1 MFLVKKKEKGNFE
14 SIENSVHTR
23 HRIFSFRKRPASRLY
38 LFLKV
43 YITLKR
49 ISYLTWNIF
58 VWIFIYL
65 RMFFTVKSYHKNSLI
80 FSYVCFFF
88 FFFFLMTYFS
98 YILFLNP
105 SIFTIT
111 DDNKEEN
118 ISS

>member
-1 MFLVKKKEKGNFE
+1 MKINKKGNFE
-14 SIENSVHTR
+14 SIGNSVHIR
-23 HRIFSFRKRPASRLY
+23 HRIFSFRKRPLSRLY

-65 RMFFTVKSYHKNSLI
+65 RMFFTLKTYHKNSLI
-80 FSYVCFFF
+80 FSYAFFF
-88 FFFFLMTYFS
+88 FFFSFLMTYFS

-111 DDNKEEN
+111 GDNKEEK